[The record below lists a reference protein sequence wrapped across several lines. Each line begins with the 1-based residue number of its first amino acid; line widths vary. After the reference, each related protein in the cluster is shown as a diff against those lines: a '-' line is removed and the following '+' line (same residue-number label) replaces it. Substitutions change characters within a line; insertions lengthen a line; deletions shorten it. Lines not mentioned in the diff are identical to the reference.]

1 MLPRVDPGIQGIN
14 NVYGRFSLELEI
26 CDSAGDGDGFIP
38 SDAVV
43 VPNYVVIR
51 QRTVLGYHPH
61 LLGQLRRFTREGSAG
76 DVFPV
81 QGSIWVFRFRLWRAL
96 AVVVADDF
104 PLSCSDRVP
113 GIFFGILFFWVE
125 IGRAHV

>member
-1 MLPRVDPGIQGIN
+1 
-14 NVYGRFSLELEI
+14 
-26 CDSAGDGDGFIP
+26 
-38 SDAVV
+38 
-43 VPNYVVIR
+43 
-51 QRTVLGYHPH
+51 
-61 LLGQLRRFTREGSAG
+61 GSAG

-113 GIFFGILFFWVE
+113 GIFFGVLIFWVGGHGLGVDE
-125 IGRAHV
+125 HPQLRRGDLIKSHFVGAADLAGITLNGVFGIDGNVLVSLVIEVLKRPRLRRADITRVRLIVPEP